1 MTLLFSEREKR
12 AEEKLARQ
20 RGRVN
25 FMSVGTQIEVL
36 NLVKRERREE
46 DILADKKMAEIA
58 ARDAAN
64 AAKRELKILA
74 VQVPIVETCA
84 AAETDIAIDK
94 ANRRR
99 QKSRPPNPHHPVYQE
114 AKEERRLERAFNPQP
129 RKPAGED
136 WREKLTADPHWQDA
150 LKWFGMTPE
159 QRAAAEGKI
168 EIAVNTEIG
177 PVAQALAAQAEWDE
191 LAASGELEQMDFS
204 GFTWPMNEK

>member
-99 QKSRPPNPHHPVYQE
+99 QKSRPPGRLHPIVQQEIIPENRLKRELNPE
-114 AKEERRLERAFNPQP
+114 P
-129 RKPAGED
+129 RKPA
-136 WREKLTADPHWQDA
+136 RENWK
-150 LKWFGMTPE
+150 
-159 QRAAAEGKI
+159 
-168 EIAVNTEIG
+168 
-177 PVAQALAAQAEWDE
+177 
-191 LAASGELEQMDFS
+191 
-204 GFTWPMNEK
+204 